1 VYAKGSLV
9 SEPDNNVP
17 GPARA
22 DLTRLQDE
30 VRDQGYALAKWG
42 RMLNALIALLE
53 AQGVLTKQDIMLK
66 VYERLRGS
74 GALERAADGPSL
86 IPTGPEER

>member
-1 VYAKGSLV
+1 MNGRVNDTGA
-9 SEPDNNVP
+9 PDGV
-17 GPARA
+17 RA

-53 AQGVLTKQDIMLK
+53 AQGVLTKRDVMLK

-74 GALERAADGPSL
+74 EALERAADGPSL